1 METIFI
7 NSPRAQ
13 EESEALL
20 RSLELSVLLLSAIR
34 KEGLTIYQY
43 RPTVTFIKAE
53 GNDSPQ
59 VKFSYAYKYQN
70 INAGVYPEFI
80 SLQVDNED
88 GIDKAVQGILH
99 DLKQY
104 YTKNQSSIRVL

>member
-13 EESEALL
+13 EESETLL

-34 KEGLTIYQY
+34 KEGLTIYKY

-53 GNDSPQ
+53 CNNSPQ
-59 VKFSYAYKYQN
+59 VRFSYAYKYHN
-70 INAGVYPEFI
+70 INAGIYPEFT
-80 SLQVDNED
+80 SVQVDNED

-99 DLKQY
+99 GLNQY
-104 YTKNQSSIRVL
+104 YNKNRRSITVL

>member
-13 EESEALL
+13 EECETLL

-53 GNDSPQ
+53 GHDSPQ

-70 INAGVYPEFI
+70 INAGIYPEFI

-88 GIDKAVQGILH
+88 GIERAVQGVLH
-99 DLKQY
+99 GLKHY
-104 YTKNQSSIRVL
+104 YNKN

>member
-20 RSLELSVLLLSAIR
+20 RSLELSVLLLSAI
-34 KEGLTIYQY
+34 GLTIYQY

-70 INAGVYPEFI
+70 IHAGVYPEFI

-88 GIDKAVQGILH
+88 GIDKAIQNILKR
-99 DLKQY
+99 L
-104 YTKNQSSIRVL
+104 

>member
-34 KEGLTIYQY
+34 KEGSTIYQY

-53 GNDSPQ
+53 DNDGPQ
-59 VKFSYAYKYQN
+59 IKFSYAYKYQN
-70 INAGVYPEFI
+70 ITQGIYPEFTAMQ
-80 SLQVDNED
+80 LDNED
-88 GIDKAVQGILH
+88 GIDNAIKGVLQG
-99 DLKQY
+99 LKQY
-104 YTKNQSSIRVL
+104 YEN